1 VKPDNYITATA
12 RGLWAGIT
20 QSFSASQL
28 SSSTPGNVLP
38 VHQPSQSSQPTT
50 QTGAGQQQAQPP
62 PVTHSFLYVLLCVD
76 EGSARPLHQEK
87 LKDTTTDRELFVSL
101 RSKYYEGE
109 QFKHWFTLRSVAG
122 LSLSRVCIIIVTRL
136 PNKRPLI

>member
-1 VKPDNYITATA
+1 MMNPGEYITATA

-20 QSFSASQL
+20 RSFSASQR

-38 VHQPSQSSQPTT
+38 VHQPNQSSQPTT
-50 QTGAGQQQAQPP
+50 QTGAGQQQVQFS
-62 PVTHSFLYVLLCVD
+62 PVIHSFLYVLLCVD

-101 RSKYYEGE
+101 RSKYYDKERL
-109 QFKHWFTLRSVAG
+109 KHWFTLRSVAS
-122 LSLSRVCIIIVTRL
+122 LSLSRVCSITETYHL
-136 PNKRPLI
+136 TSNY